1 MTLSEAYE
9 KRRQECLSL
18 GREVSKLNKQLDAA
32 TKGLFT
38 PSEKA
43 DLLKQVSSLKFKLKQ
58 AEKKQERYHN
68 MWLDLQSNRWSED
81 FKRTDLEIQVANLI
95 AENSALQ
102 QELDSLK
109 ATLSLDSDAS
119 SKMNALVNEII
130 RLNAIINN
138 DATNSGTPTSQTP
151 LNKNK
156 VIPNSR
162 EKTNRLKGGQP
173 EHQKHSLTSFVESE
187 ITDTVTHA
195 LDVCPDCGG
204 DPIEAGERHKDE
216 ADYEVRLVKRRH
228 IFKEYIC
235 SSCGIKIHTPIPRNL
250 KEANQYGN
258 SIQATIL
265 ALVNLGFVSINRT
278 RRMVCGFLGNEF
290 LISEGYI
297 SKLQKRYSKA
307 LEPFIQ
313 DIRLECLK
321 TTILYWDDTVVFIN
335 TERGCMR
342 FYGNERIALY
352 KAHSHKNREGIDD
365 DAILGL
371 LSADTTVMHDHN
383 TINYNDDFSFTNV
396 ECNQHLQRDLQKLHD
411 ISHHEWALQLKEL
424 IASTIHQR
432 KCILTQ
438 NGMAFEA
445 EYVDLFFQKL
455 NTIMKK
461 ADEEYA
467 NDASRYYENDE
478 RRLINRMQKYKEN
491 YFHWVKDF
499 EIPTTNNLSER
510 SLRFIKTHSK
520 VSGQF
525 ASSTTAGFFADIRT
539 YLETCARN
547 GINEFQALFR
557 ITQGKPYSVQE
568 LLCNT

>member
-1 MTLSEAYE
+1 MTLNEAYE

-18 GREVSKLNKQLDAA
+18 EREVKKLNKQLDDA

-38 PSEKA
+38 PSDKT
-43 DLLKQVSSLKFKLKQ
+43 DLLKQVISLQYELRQ
-58 AEKKQERYHN
+58 AEKDRDCYHN
-68 MWLDLQSNRWSED
+68 MWQNLQKNRWSED
-81 FKRTDLEIQVANLI
+81 FKRTDLEIQVSDLT
-95 AENSALQ
+95 AENSSLRR
-102 QELDSLK
+102 EIDTLK
-109 ATLSLDSDAS
+109 ATFSLDPDAS
-119 SKMNALVNEII
+119 SKMNVLKDEII
-130 RLNAIINN
+130 RLNSIINN
-138 DATNSGTPTSQTP
+138 DGTNSGTPTSQTP

-162 EKTNRLKGGQP
+162 EKTDRSKGAQP
-173 EHQKHSLTSFVESE
+173 KHEKHSLASFAESE
-187 ITDTVTHA
+187 ITDTVTHT

-204 DPIEAGERHKDE
+204 EPIETGERHKDE
-216 ADYEVRLVKRRH
+216 SDYEVRLIKRRN

-235 SSCGIKIHTPIPRNL
+235 SKCRKSIHAPIPKNL
-250 KEANQYGN
+250 KETNQYGS
-258 SIQATIL
+258 SIQANIL
-265 ALVNLGFVSINRT
+265 SLVNLGFVSINRT
-278 RRMVCGFLGNEF
+278 RRLVCGFLGNEF
-290 LISEGYI
+290 SVSEGYI

-313 DIRLECLK
+313 EVRLECFK
-321 TTILYWDDTVVFIN
+321 TAILYWDDTVVFMN

-352 KAHSHKNREGIDD
+352 KAHPHKNREGIDD

-411 ISHHEWALQLKEL
+411 ISHHEWALKLKEL
-424 IASTIHQR
+424 IASTIHDR

-445 EYVDLFFQKL
+445 EYVDSFFQKL
-455 NTIMKK
+455 DTIMEK

-467 NDASRYYENDE
+467 NDASHYYEKDE
-478 RRLINRMQKYKEN
+478 RRLIKRMQNYKEN

-499 EIPTTNNLSER
+499 DIPTTNNLSER
-510 SLRFIKTHSK
+510 SLRFMKTHSK

-547 GINEFQALFR
+547 GINEFQALLR
-557 ITQGKPYSVQE
+557 LTHGNPYSVKE
-568 LLCNT
+568 LLCIS

>member
-18 GREVSKLNKQLDAA
+18 EREVSKLTKQLDAA

-43 DLLKQVSSLKFKLKQ
+43 DFLKQVSSLKYTLKQ
-58 AEKKQERYHN
+58 AEKDRDRYHD
-68 MWLDLQSNRWSED
+68 MWMNLQSNRWSED
-81 FKRTDLEIQVANLI
+81 FKRTDLEIQLADLT
-95 AENSALQ
+95 AENSALL
-102 QELDSLK
+102 QELDTLK
-109 ATLSLDSDAS
+109 ATLSLDPDAS
-119 SKMNALVNEII
+119 SKMNALEDEII
-130 RLNAIINN
+130 RLNALIHT
-138 DATNSGTPTSQTP
+138 DGTNSGTPTSQTP

-162 EKTNRLKGGQP
+162 EKTDRSKGGQP
-173 EHQKHSLTSFVESE
+173 KHEKHSLASFPESE
-187 ITDTVTHA
+187 ITDTVTHT
-195 LDVCPDCGG
+195 LDPCPDCGG
-204 DPIEAGERHKDE
+204 EPIETGERHKDE
-216 ADYEVRLVKRRH
+216 ADYEVRLIKRRH

-235 SSCGIKIHTPIPRNL
+235 SNCGIKIHAPIPKNL

-258 SIQATIL
+258 SIQAIIL

-278 RRMVCGFLGNEF
+278 RKLVCGFLENEF
-290 LISEGYI
+290 PVSEGYI

-307 LEPFIQ
+307 LESFTQ
-313 DIRLECLK
+313 DVRLECLK
-321 TTILYWDDTVVFIN
+321 TAILYWDDTVVFMN

-352 KAHSHKNREGIDD
+352 KAHPRKNREGIDD

-383 TINYNDDFSFTNV
+383 SINYNDDFNFTNV

-424 IASTIHQR
+424 IASTIHER

-445 EYVDLFFQKL
+445 EYVNSFFQKL
-455 NTIMKK
+455 DTIMKK

-467 NDASRYYENDE
+467 NDASHYYEKDE
-478 RRLINRMQKYKEN
+478 RRLINRMQNYKAN

-510 SLRFIKTHSK
+510 SLRFMKTHSK

-547 GINEFQALFR
+547 GINEFQALLR
-557 ITQGKPYSVQE
+557 LTQGKPYSVQE
-568 LLCNT
+568 LLCNP

>member
-18 GREVSKLNKQLDAA
+18 EREVSKLNKQLDAA

-58 AEKKQERYHN
+58 AEKEQERYHN
-68 MWLDLQSNRWSED
+68 MWLNLQRNRWSED
-81 FKRTDLEIQVANLI
+81 FKRTDLEIQVADLI
-95 AENSALQ
+95 AENSVIR
-102 QELDSLK
+102 QEFDTLK
-109 ATLSLDSDAS
+109 ATLSLDPDAY
-119 SKMNALVNEII
+119 SKMTALEDEII

-138 DATNSGTPTSQTP
+138 DGANSGTPTSQTP

-162 EKTNRLKGGQP
+162 EKTDRSKGGQL
-173 EHQKHSLTSFVESE
+173 EHEKHSLASFVERE
-187 ITDTVTHA
+187 ITDTTTHA
-195 LDVCPDCGG
+195 LDVCPACGG
-204 DPIEAGERHKDE
+204 EPIETGERHKDE
-216 ADYEVRLVKRRH
+216 ADYEVRLIKRRH
-228 IFKEYIC
+228 YFKEYIC
-235 SSCGIKIHTPIPRNL
+235 SNCSKKIHAPIPKNL
-250 KEANQYGN
+250 KEENQYGS
-258 SIQATIL
+258 SIQANIL
-265 ALVNLGFVSINRT
+265 SLVNLGFVSINRT
-278 RRMVCGFLGNEF
+278 RKLVCGFLGNEF
-290 LISEGYI
+290 PVSEGYI

-307 LEPFIQ
+307 LGSFIA
-313 DIRLECLK
+313 DVRIECLK
-321 TTILYWDDTVVFIN
+321 TPILYWDDTVVFMN
-335 TERGCMR
+335 TMRGCIR

-352 KAHSHKNREGIDD
+352 KAHPRKNREGIDD

-371 LSADTTVMHDHN
+371 LSITTTVMHDHN
-383 TINYNDDFSFTNV
+383 SINYHSDFNFTNV

-424 IASTIHQR
+424 ITSTIHER

-445 EYVDLFFQKL
+445 AYVDSFFQQL

-467 NDASRYYENDE
+467 NDTNHYYETDE
-478 RRLINRMQKYKEN
+478 RRLINRMQNYKEN

-499 EIPTTNNLSER
+499 NIPTTNNLSER
-510 SLRFIKTHSK
+510 SLRLMKTHSK

-547 GINEFQALFR
+547 GINEFQALLR
-557 ITQGKPYSVQE
+557 LTQDKPYSVQE
-568 LLCNT
+568 LLHIP

>member
-1 MTLSEAYE
+1 MTLEEAYE

-18 GREVSKLNKQLDAA
+18 DREVKKLTKQLEAA

-38 PSEKA
+38 PSEKI
-43 DLLKQVSSLKFKLKQ
+43 DFLKQVTSLKFKLKQ
-58 AEKKQERYHN
+58 AEKDRDRYHN
-68 MWLDLQSNRWSED
+68 MWVKLQNNRWGED
-81 FKRTDLEIQVANLI
+81 FKRTDLEIQVADLTK
-95 AENSALQ
+95 ENSVLQ
-102 QELDSLK
+102 QELDTLK
-109 ATLSLDSDAS
+109 ANLSLDPNAS
-119 SKMNALVNEII
+119 SKMKALEDEII
-130 RLNAIINN
+130 RLNSIINN
-138 DATNSGTPTSQTP
+138 NGTNSGTPTSQTP
-151 LNKNK
+151 IDKNK

-162 EKTNRLKGGQP
+162 EKTDRTKGAQP
-173 EHQKHSLTSFVESE
+173 EHEKHAMNAFTESE
-187 ITDTVTHA
+187 ITDISRHT

-204 DPIEAGERHKDE
+204 ELIEAGERHKDE
-216 ADYEVRLVKRRH
+216 ADYEVRLIKRRH

-235 SSCGIKIHTPIPRNL
+235 SKCRKRIHAPIPQNL

-258 SIQATIL
+258 TIQATIL

-278 RRMVCGFLGNEF
+278 RKLVCGVLENEF
-290 LISEGYI
+290 PVSEGYI

-307 LEPFIQ
+307 LRSFVY
-313 DIRLECLK
+313 DVRLECLK
-321 TTILYWDDTVVFIN
+321 TAILYWDDTVVFIN

-352 KAHSHKNREGIDD
+352 KAHPRKNREGIDN

-383 TINYNDDFSFTNV
+383 TINYNDDFSFTNA
-396 ECNQHLQRDLQKLHD
+396 ECNQHLQRELQKLHE

-424 IASTIHQR
+424 IASTIHER

-445 EYVDLFFQKL
+445 EYVDSFFQNL
-455 NTIMKK
+455 DTLMKK

-467 NDASRYYENDE
+467 NDNSHYYEKDE
-478 RRLINRMQKYKEN
+478 RRLINRMKNYREN
-491 YFHWVKDF
+491 YFSWVKDF

-510 SLRFIKTHSK
+510 SLRFVKTHSK

-525 ASSTTAGFFADIRT
+525 ASSRTAGFFADIRT

-547 GINEFQALFR
+547 GIHEFQALLR
-557 ITQGKPYSVQE
+557 LTQGNPYSVKE
-568 LLCNT
+568 LLCNP